1 MKSNVRR
8 ETIHIIGIPG
18 FVGCESNIVS
28 STLYEIE
35 VDFCRDFTKLSTER
49 CYSHGHGL
57 SHSLGWLNSSCEE
70 GWLPGR
76 FVGGNLQILRWR
88 GQVVRQKPAKLPF
101 PSSNLG
107 ATFSYLK
114 WASMLILIAT
124 PIGNLRDLSDRA
136 REALASCDLLCCE
149 DTRHTGLLLQ
159 ALQITPPKLLSLHK
173 FNEASREDEVISFLQ
188 SGKNVG
194 LVSDAGTPAIADPG
208 AALVARCHRENI
220 PVTAIPGPCAFA
232 TAYALSGA
240 SGSQMQF
247 LGFLPKGHK
256 EREEVLSQMARYD
269 GVSVVYESPHRV
281 HETVACAASVEDSW
295 EIVLV
300 RELTKVYE
308 EVVRLPAK
316 ELASRLS
323 GQVVKGECVLVFLPC
338 PRVIRPSDEQLL
350 REVRMVQK
358 SGECSLKEA
367 IEVVAAQ
374 YRLSRRDLYQSCL
387 VGLPSN

>member
-1 MKSNVRR
+1 MVAWPSGKAEACKAS
-8 ETIHIIGIPG
+8 IPQ
-18 FVGCESNIVS
+18 FES
-28 STLYEIE
+28 
-35 VDFCRDFTKLSTER
+35 
-49 CYSHGHGL
+49 
-57 SHSLGWLNSSCEE
+57 
-70 GWLPGR
+70 GR
-76 FVGGNLQILRWR
+76 HLFI
-88 GQVVRQKPAKLPF
+88 P
-101 PSSNLG
+101 
-107 ATFSYLK
+107 K

-149 DTRHTGLLLQ
+149 DTRHTGLLLKT
-159 ALQITPPKLLSLHK
+159 LQIEPPKLLSLHK
-173 FNEASREDEVISFLQ
+173 FNESSREDEVISLLQ

-208 AALVARCHRENI
+208 AALVARCHRENL

-240 SGSQMQF
+240 TGSQMQF

-256 EREEVLSQMARYD
+256 ERDEVLLQMARYD

-281 HETVACAASVEDSW
+281 LETVSCAAKIEDTW

-316 ELASRLS
+316 ALASRL
-323 GQVVKGECVLVFLPC
+323 GAQTVKGECVLVFLPC
-338 PRVIRPSDEQLL
+338 PQVIKPSDEQLL
-350 REVRMVQK
+350 CEVRVIQK

-374 YRLSRRDLYQSCL
+374 YRLSRRDLYQLCIED
-387 VGLPSN
+387 